1 MGIEPTHGNTQISSR
16 RMTLL
21 EYPAAQLGENLSN
34 HSRAMASNV
43 SPLASFSVRRF
54 ALGSIPFARSRR
66 AWSRRSRAS
75 LRETS
80 GKIPKLSICSLPR
93 TLNLNR
99 HQRLPAGVTSKYSPP
114 PSANL
119 NGFSR
124 GLEPEITAF
133 VSIGV
138 GNSIFRGGV
147 THIVTLNWG
156 WLSMDATE
164 HQWRRNTVK

>member
-1 MGIEPTHGNTQISSR
+1 
-16 RMTLL
+16 
-21 EYPAAQLGENLSN
+21 
-34 HSRAMASNV
+34 MALNV
-43 SPLASFSVRRF
+43 SPLASFSVFRF

-75 LRETS
+75 LSETS

-93 TLNLNR
+93 TLNLSR

-124 GLEPEITAF
+124 GLQPEITAF
-133 VSIGV
+133 VSICV
-138 GNSIFRGGV
+138 GNSILGEGV
-147 THIVTLNWG
+147 THIVTLNLDR
-156 WLSMDATE
+156 LSMDTTE
-164 HQWRRNTVK
+164 RQ